1 MLVFF
6 GMDLQDIIVF
16 IILVCHNVQMLVS
29 VGQCSIAMHKETFK
43 CPNAASVFGHNLCIF
58 KHERKIKRNRDT

>member
-1 MLVFF
+1 MLIFF

-16 IILVCHNVQMLVS
+16 IILVCVLYPTHQKSDTVQMLVS

-43 CPNAASVFGHNLCIF
+43 CPNAASVFGHTTF
-58 KHERKIKRNRDT
+58 MHF